1 MTVSGCVFECVFA
14 CVRVE
19 ATATAVR
26 MDVAEERVWTLL
38 FFLCDCRYR
47 YGVCGLWMGILLCFL
62 LLLKWNTGV
71 LPPVPP
77 CDE

>member
-38 FFLCDCRYR
+38 FFCVIAVTVMVFV
-47 YGVCGLWMGILLCFL
+47 GCGWVFFSVFC
-62 LLLKWNTGV
+62 
-71 LPPVPP
+71 
-77 CDE
+77 CC